1 MDASITNND
10 EFGSHH
16 EGAKEK
22 EKEAPADGGQQAAPD
37 GGSDRGQAKKKVPPV
52 KDDLARKRALVAS
65 QKA

>member
-16 EGAKEK
+16 DGAKEK
-22 EKEAPADGGQQAAPD
+22 DAPADGGKKAVLD
-37 GGSDRGQAKKKVPPV
+37 GGSGIGQAKKKMPPM